1 MRLMRRNKS
10 KFYYANLV
18 SVGEQ
23 TDEYGNYIPE
33 ESTTYGE
40 PVAMR
45 AYISASRGENAT
57 EPFGTDLEYD
67 KIILLE
73 GNTAPFNEHSH
84 LWVEVEP
91 TEPYDY
97 IVKKVAKGLT
107 ITTVAI
113 KRVII
118 NA

>member
-1 MRLMRRNKS
+1 MRLMERNKS

-33 ESTTYGE
+33 EATTYGE
-40 PVAMR
+40 PTMMK

-67 KIILLE
+67 KIIILS
-73 GNTAPFNEHSH
+73 GIAPFDEHSH

-91 TEPYDY
+91 TQPYDY
-97 IVKKVAKGLT
+97 IVKKVAKGLSDTT
-107 ITTVAI
+107 IAI
-113 KRVII
+113 KKVIT